1 MLVWLIPLIIVV
13 VSLVVLVV
21 IILPKASKLKLIKTE
36 TLPETHSADVKEAI
50 ILQRI
55 DRLRQDKLK
64 GVNNVI
70 GSAWR
75 NFKNLI
81 KKIYRQVQNL
91 EDQYKKMQAKEL
103 REQGKVVEPE
113 VIEKLLAEAKELIK
127 EEKFLLAEKKYLE
140 ILSHDPKNTKV
151 YEMLGNLYIRM
162 KQPHEARQTFDYILK
177 INPSD
182 ASVLTSL
189 GEIAMQ
195 EKKYPEAIEYFEQ
208 ATAKRPYNPKYLDFY
223 IESCIMGQ
231 EISKAK
237 QGTERLKEVNP
248 ENQKIIEFEKRIK
261 AVEKKQKKTT
271 KTDNPKQKDLFEK

>member
-13 VSLVVLVV
+13 VSLVILVI
-21 IILPKASKLKLIKTE
+21 IILPKAKKLKLIKTE
-36 TLPETHSADVKEAI
+36 TLPEARTAGVKEAI

-55 DRLRQDKLK
+55 DRLRQERLQ
-64 GVNNVI
+64 GVNNIVGTI
-70 GSAWR
+70 WR
-75 NFKNLI
+75 NFKKFV

-113 VIEKLLAEAKELIK
+113 VIDKLLIEAKELIK

-140 ILSHDPKNTKV
+140 ILSHDPKNTRV

-195 EKKYPEAIEYFEQ
+195 EKKYPEAIDYFEQ
-208 ATAKRPYNPKYLDFY
+208 ATTKRPYNPKYLDFY

-248 ENQKIIEFEKRIK
+248 ENQKIAEFQKRIK
-261 AVEKKQKKTT
+261 EIKKKQEKETNKS
-271 KTDNPKQKDLFEK
+271 NPKQTDLFTK